1 MASDYSERS
10 APSND
15 LGESSREAGHSA
27 CGCASASGLESKEA
41 SAELVK
47 PCGKRM
53 MSNDRFGDAQFEVFP
68 VARMLTPFWP
78 SD

>member
-15 LGESSREAGHSA
+15 WANLPANAGHSA

-68 VARMLTPFWP
+68 VARMLTAFWP
-78 SD
+78 SG